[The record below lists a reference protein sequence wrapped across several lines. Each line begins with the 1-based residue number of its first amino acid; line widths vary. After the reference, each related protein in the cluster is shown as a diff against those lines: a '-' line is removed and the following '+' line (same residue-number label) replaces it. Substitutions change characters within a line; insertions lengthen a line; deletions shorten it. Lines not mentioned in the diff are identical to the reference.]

1 MGQRCKGV
9 GLFQSIKLLISQA
22 RWNQSMAEF
31 MLELFMG
38 TSASDAMRG
47 VGETLAPAV
56 DLGLDLAAGTY
67 KSPLQFIHLVCNACI
82 HVYYIICMYTLYNIY
97 MYVH

>member
-1 MGQRCKGV
+1 
-9 GLFQSIKLLISQA
+9 
-22 RWNQSMAEF
+22 
-31 MLELFMG
+31 MG

-67 KSPLQFIHLVCNACI
+67 KSPLQIHLSG
-82 HVYYIICMYTLYNIY
+82 L
-97 MYVH
+97 